1 MQSQRTED
9 DCPKEVIWRRNAP
22 YFYQVLYTTELE
34 WPSLTV
40 EWKPDSELNASKRN
54 RKDPD
59 FVADIVYGTNT
70 SDG

>member
-1 MQSQRTED
+1 
-9 DCPKEVIWRRNAP
+9 
-22 YFYQVLYTTELE
+22 
-34 WPSLTV
+34 LTV

-70 SDG
+70 SDGEQNYLVFGKVRIPNQEYLQAKYKESKV